1 MDKNQYHHPHRA
13 SQTAFNERIVMLK
26 TNQKNVHAFEIEK
39 QDPEAVMEFL
49 EKNHALLQYFLII
62 FKYDIEPEVKAI
74 LLKHQLLFLETNRAL
89 NGRHIKTM
97 PLKEETDHSKPNNP
111 KTEPKTTIYERHIRS
126 GEEIYSANHLI
137 FLGNIHNGA
146 KIISEGC
153 VSVYGV
159 CEGAIVCFGECL
171 ILKEIKSAQI
181 VFQNQILSLKEIE
194 RLLVNKNIKIITK
207 NDDILDIKEV
217 L

>member
-1 MDKNQYHHPHRA
+1 
-13 SQTAFNERIVMLK
+13 MLK

-39 QDPEAVMEFL
+39 QEPEAVMEFL

-62 FKYDIEPEVKAI
+62 FKYDIEPEVKAV
-74 LLKHQLLFLETNRAL
+74 LRKHQLLFLETNRTL
-89 NGRHIKTM
+89 NGRYIKTTEKDANL
-97 PLKEETDHSKPNNP
+97 LKQNSPNAI
-111 KTEPKTTIYERHIRS
+111 EPKTTIYERNIRS

-159 CEGAIVCFGECL
+159 CEGAIACFGECL
-171 ILKEIKSAQI
+171 ILKEVKSAQI
-181 VFQNQILSLKEIE
+181 VFQNQILSLKEVE

>member
-1 MDKNQYHHPHRA
+1 MDKNQYHCPYRA

-39 QDPEAVMEFL
+39 QEPEAVMEFL

-62 FKYDIEPEVKAI
+62 FKYDIEPEVKAV
-74 LLKHQLLFLETNRAL
+74 LHKHQLLFLETNRAL
-89 NGRHIKTM
+89 NGRYIKTTEKDVNL
-97 PLKEETDHSKPNNP
+97 LKQNNP
-111 KTEPKTTIYERHIRS
+111 NAIEPKTTIYERNIRS

-146 KIISEGC
+146 KIISEGS

-159 CEGAIVCFGECL
+159 CEGAIACFGEYL
-171 ILKEIKSAQI
+171 ILKEVKSAQI
-181 VFQNQILSLKEIE
+181 VFQNQILSLKEVE

>member
-1 MDKNQYHHPHRA
+1 
-13 SQTAFNERIVMLK
+13 MLK

-39 QDPEAVMEFL
+39 QEPEAVIGFL

-74 LLKHQLLFLETNRAL
+74 LHKHQLLFLETNRPL

-97 PLKEETDHSKPNNP
+97 SLKEETK
-111 KTEPKTTIYERHIRS
+111 PKTTIYERHIRS
-126 GEEIYSANHLI
+126 GEEIYSTNHLI

-171 ILKEIKSAQI
+171 ILKEVRSAQI
-181 VFQNQILSLKEIE
+181 VFQNKILSLKEVE

>member
-1 MDKNQYHHPHRA
+1 
-13 SQTAFNERIVMLK
+13 MLK

-39 QDPEAVMEFL
+39 QEPEAVIGFL
-49 EKNHALLQYFLII
+49 EKNHVLLQYFLII
-62 FKYDIEPEVKAI
+62 FKYDIESEVKSI
-74 LLKHQLLFLETNRAL
+74 LRKHQLLFLETNRPL

-97 PLKEETDHSKPNNP
+97 SIKEETNHPTPNNS

-171 ILKEIKSAQI
+171 ILKEVKSAQI
-181 VFQNQILSLKEIE
+181 VFQNKILSLKEVE

>member
-39 QDPEAVMEFL
+39 QEPEAVIGFL

-74 LLKHQLLFLETNRAL
+74 LHKHQLLFLETNRVL
-89 NGRHIKTM
+89 NGRYIKTTEKDANL
-97 PLKEETDHSKPNNP
+97 LKQNSPNAI
-111 KTEPKTTIYERHIRS
+111 EPKTTIYERNIRS

-146 KIISEGC
+146 KIISEGS

-159 CEGAIVCFGECL
+159 CEGAIVCFGEYL
-171 ILKEIKSAQI
+171 ILKEVKSVQI
-181 VFQNQILSLKEIE
+181 VFQNKILSLKEVE
-194 RLLVNKNIKIITK
+194 PLLVNKNIKIITK

>member
-39 QDPEAVMEFL
+39 QEPEAVMEFL
-49 EKNHALLQYFLII
+49 EKNHALLQYFLTI

-74 LLKHQLLFLETNRAL
+74 LHKHQLLFLETNRAL

-97 PLKEETDHSKPNNP
+97 SLKEETNHPKPNHSK
-111 KTEPKTTIYERHIRS
+111 TETKTTIYERHIRS

-171 ILKEIKSAQI
+171 ILKEVKSAQI
-181 VFQNQILSLKEIE
+181 VFQNKILSLKEVE

>member
-1 MDKNQYHHPHRA
+1 
-13 SQTAFNERIVMLK
+13 MLK
-26 TNQKNVHAFEIEK
+26 KKKKNGNAFEIEK
-39 QDPEAVMEFL
+39 QVHEVVMEFL

-62 FKYDIEPEVKAI
+62 LKYDIEPEVKAV
-74 LLKHQLLFLETNRAL
+74 LRKHQLLFLETNRAL

-97 PLKEETDHSKPNNP
+97 SLKDETDHPTPNHS

-171 ILKEIKSAQI
+171 ILKEVKSAQI
-181 VFQNQILSLKEIE
+181 VFQNKILSLKEVE

>member
-1 MDKNQYHHPHRA
+1 MDKNQYYHPHRA
-13 SQTAFNERIVMLK
+13 SQTAFNERIAMLK

-39 QDPEAVMEFL
+39 QEPEAVMEFL

-62 FKYDIEPEVKAI
+62 FKYDIEPEVKAV
-74 LLKHQLLFLETNRAL
+74 LRKHQLLFLETNRAL
-89 NGRHIKTM
+89 NGRYIKTTEKDANL
-97 PLKEETDHSKPNNP
+97 LKRNSPNAI
-111 KTEPKTTIYERHIRS
+111 EPKTTIYERNIRS
-126 GEEIYSANHLI
+126 GEEIYSTNHLI

-146 KIISEGC
+146 KIISEGS

-159 CEGAIVCFGECL
+159 CEGAIACFGEYL
-171 ILKEIKSAQI
+171 ILKEVKSAQI
-181 VFQNQILSLKEIE
+181 VFQNQILSLKEVE

>member
-1 MDKNQYHHPHRA
+1 
-13 SQTAFNERIVMLK
+13 MLK

-39 QDPEAVMEFL
+39 QEPEAVMEFL

-74 LLKHQLLFLETNRAL
+74 LHKHQLLFLETNRVL
-89 NGRHIKTM
+89 NGRYIKTTEKDANL
-97 PLKEETDHSKPNNP
+97 LKQNSPNAI
-111 KTEPKTTIYERHIRS
+111 KPKTTIYERNIRS

-171 ILKEIKSAQI
+171 ILKEVKSAQI
-181 VFQNQILSLKEIE
+181 VFQNKIFSLKEVE

>member
-1 MDKNQYHHPHRA
+1 
-13 SQTAFNERIVMLK
+13 MLK

-39 QDPEAVMEFL
+39 QEPEAVIGFL

-62 FKYDIEPEVKAI
+62 FKYDIEPEVKAV
-74 LLKHQLLFLETNRAL
+74 LHKHQLLFLETNRAL
-89 NGRHIKTM
+89 NGRYIKTTEKDANL
-97 PLKEETDHSKPNNP
+97 LKQNSPNAI
-111 KTEPKTTIYERHIRS
+111 EPKTTIYERNIRS

-171 ILKEIKSAQI
+171 ILKEVKSAQI
-181 VFQNQILSLKEIE
+181 VFQNKILSLKEVE

>member
-1 MDKNQYHHPHRA
+1 MDKNQYHCPHRA

-39 QDPEAVMEFL
+39 QEPEAVMEFL

-62 FKYDIEPEVKAI
+62 FKYDIESEVKAV
-74 LLKHQLLFLETNRAL
+74 LHKHQLLFLETNRAL
-89 NGRHIKTM
+89 NGRYIKTTEKDANL
-97 PLKEETDHSKPNNP
+97 LKQNSPNAI
-111 KTEPKTTIYERHIRS
+111 EPKTTIYERNIRS

-146 KIISEGC
+146 KIISEGS

-159 CEGAIVCFGECL
+159 CEGAIACFGEYL
-171 ILKEIKSAQI
+171 ILKEVKSAQI
-181 VFQNQILSLKEIE
+181 VFQNQILSLKEVE

>member
-1 MDKNQYHHPHRA
+1 
-13 SQTAFNERIVMLK
+13 MLK

-39 QDPEAVMEFL
+39 QEPEAVMEFL

-62 FKYDIEPEVKAI
+62 FKYDIEPEVKAV
-74 LLKHQLLFLETNRAL
+74 LHKHQLLFLETNRAL
-89 NGRHIKTM
+89 NGRYIKTIEKDANL
-97 PLKEETDHSKPNNP
+97 LKQNSPNAI
-111 KTEPKTTIYERHIRS
+111 EPKTTIYERNIRS

-146 KIISEGC
+146 KIISEGS

-159 CEGAIVCFGECL
+159 CEGAIVCFGEYL
-171 ILKEIKSAQI
+171 ILKEVKSAQI
-181 VFQNQILSLKEIE
+181 VFQNKILSLKEVE

>member
-39 QDPEAVMEFL
+39 QEPEAVVGFL

-74 LLKHQLLFLETNRAL
+74 LHKHQLLFLETNRAL
-89 NGRHIKTM
+89 NGRYIKTTEKDANL
-97 PLKEETDHSKPNNP
+97 LKQNNP
-111 KTEPKTTIYERHIRS
+111 NAIEPKTTIYERNIRS

-146 KIISEGC
+146 KIISEGS

-159 CEGAIVCFGECL
+159 CEGAIVCFGEYL
-171 ILKEIKSAQI
+171 ILKEVKSAQI
-181 VFQNQILSLKEIE
+181 VFQNKILSLKEVE

>member
-1 MDKNQYHHPHRA
+1 
-13 SQTAFNERIVMLK
+13 MLK

-39 QDPEAVMEFL
+39 QEPEAVMEFL

-62 FKYDIEPEVKAI
+62 FKYDIEPEVKAV
-74 LLKHQLLFLETNRAL
+74 LCKHQLLFLETNRAL
-89 NGRHIKTM
+89 NGRYIKTIEKDANL
-97 PLKEETDHSKPNNP
+97 LKQNSPNAI
-111 KTEPKTTIYERHIRS
+111 EPKTTIYERNIRS

-146 KIISEGC
+146 KIISEGS

-159 CEGAIVCFGECL
+159 CEGAIACFGEYL
-171 ILKEIKSAQI
+171 ILKEVKSAQI
-181 VFQNQILSLKEIE
+181 VFQNQILSLKEVE

>member
-1 MDKNQYHHPHRA
+1 
-13 SQTAFNERIVMLK
+13 MLK

-39 QDPEAVMEFL
+39 QEPEAVMEFL

-74 LLKHQLLFLETNRAL
+74 LHKHQLLFLETNRVL
-89 NGRHIKTM
+89 NGRYIKTTEKDANL
-97 PLKEETDHSKPNNP
+97 LKQNSPNAI
-111 KTEPKTTIYERHIRS
+111 EPKTTIYERNIRS

-159 CEGAIVCFGECL
+159 CEGAIVCFGEYL
-171 ILKEIKSAQI
+171 ILKEVKSAQI
-181 VFQNQILSLKEIE
+181 VFQNQILSLKEVE

>member
-1 MDKNQYHHPHRA
+1 
-13 SQTAFNERIVMLK
+13 MLK

-39 QDPEAVMEFL
+39 QEPEAVMEFL

-62 FKYDIEPEVKAI
+62 FKYDIEPEVKAV
-74 LLKHQLLFLETNRAL
+74 LHKHQLLFLETNRVL
-89 NGRHIKTM
+89 NGRYIKTTEKDANL
-97 PLKEETDHSKPNNP
+97 LKQNSPNAI
-111 KTEPKTTIYERHIRS
+111 EPKTTIYERNIRS

-146 KIISEGC
+146 KIISEGS

-159 CEGAIVCFGECL
+159 CEGAIVCFGEYL
-171 ILKEIKSAQI
+171 ILKEVKSAQI
-181 VFQNQILSLKEIE
+181 VFQNKILSLKEVE

>member
-1 MDKNQYHHPHRA
+1 
-13 SQTAFNERIVMLK
+13 MLK

-39 QDPEAVMEFL
+39 QEPEAVMEFL

-74 LLKHQLLFLETNRAL
+74 LHKHQLLFLETNRAL
-89 NGRHIKTM
+89 NGRYIKTIEKDANL
-97 PLKEETDHSKPNNP
+97 LKQNSPNAI
-111 KTEPKTTIYERHIRS
+111 EPKTTIYERNIRS

-146 KIISEGC
+146 KIISEGS

-159 CEGAIVCFGECL
+159 CEGAIACFGEYL
-171 ILKEIKSAQI
+171 ILKEVKSAQI
-181 VFQNQILSLKEIE
+181 VFQNQILSLKEVE

>member
-1 MDKNQYHHPHRA
+1 
-13 SQTAFNERIVMLK
+13 MLK

-39 QDPEAVMEFL
+39 QEPKAVMEFL

-62 FKYDIEPEVKAI
+62 FKYDIEPEVKAV
-74 LLKHQLLFLETNRAL
+74 LRKHQLLFLETNCAL
-89 NGRHIKTM
+89 NGRYIKTTEKDANL
-97 PLKEETDHSKPNNP
+97 LKQNSPNAI
-111 KTEPKTTIYERHIRS
+111 EPKTTIYERNIRS

-159 CEGAIVCFGECL
+159 CEGAIVCFGEYL
-171 ILKEIKSAQI
+171 ILKEVKSAQI
-181 VFQNQILSLKEIE
+181 VFQNKILSLKEVE

-207 NDDILDIKEV
+207 NDDILEIKEV

>member
-1 MDKNQYHHPHRA
+1 
-13 SQTAFNERIVMLK
+13 MLK

-39 QDPEAVMEFL
+39 QEPEAVMEFL

-62 FKYDIEPEVKAI
+62 FKYDIEPEVKAV
-74 LLKHQLLFLETNRAL
+74 LRKHQLLFLETNRTL
-89 NGRHIKTM
+89 NGRYIKTTEKDANL
-97 PLKEETDHSKPNNP
+97 LKQNSPNAI
-111 KTEPKTTIYERHIRS
+111 EPKTTIYERNIRS

-146 KIISEGC
+146 KIISEGS

-159 CEGAIVCFGECL
+159 CEGAIACFGEYL
-171 ILKEIKSAQI
+171 ILKEVKSAQI
-181 VFQNQILSLKEIE
+181 VFQNQILSLKEVE

>member
-1 MDKNQYHHPHRA
+1 
-13 SQTAFNERIVMLK
+13 MLK

-39 QDPEAVMEFL
+39 QEPEAVMEFL

-62 FKYDIEPEVKAI
+62 FKYDIESEVKAV
-74 LLKHQLLFLETNRAL
+74 LHKHQLLFLETNRAL
-89 NGRHIKTM
+89 NGRYIKTTEKDANL
-97 PLKEETDHSKPNNP
+97 LKQNSPNAI
-111 KTEPKTTIYERHIRS
+111 ELKTTIYERNIRS

-146 KIISEGC
+146 KIISEGS

-159 CEGAIVCFGECL
+159 CEGAIACFGEYL
-171 ILKEIKSAQI
+171 ILKEVKSAQI
-181 VFQNQILSLKEIE
+181 VFQNKILSLKEVE

>member
-1 MDKNQYHHPHRA
+1 MDKNQYYHPHRA

-39 QDPEAVMEFL
+39 QEPEAVMEFL

-74 LLKHQLLFLETNRAL
+74 LRKHQLLFLETNRVL

-97 PLKEETDHSKPNNP
+97 PLKDETDRSKPNNP

-171 ILKEIKSAQI
+171 ILKEVESAQI
-181 VFQNQILSLKEIE
+181 VFQNQILSLKEVE

>member
-1 MDKNQYHHPHRA
+1 
-13 SQTAFNERIVMLK
+13 MLK

-39 QDPEAVMEFL
+39 QEPKAVMEFL

-62 FKYDIEPEVKAI
+62 FKYDIEPEVKAV
-74 LLKHQLLFLETNRAL
+74 LHKHQLLFLETNRTL
-89 NGRHIKTM
+89 NGRYIKTTEKDANL
-97 PLKEETDHSKPNNP
+97 LKQNSPNAI
-111 KTEPKTTIYERHIRS
+111 EPKTTIYERNIRS

-171 ILKEIKSAQI
+171 ILKEVKSAQI
-181 VFQNQILSLKEIE
+181 VFQNKILSLKEVE
-194 RLLVNKNIKIITK
+194 PLLVNKNIKIITK

>member
-1 MDKNQYHHPHRA
+1 
-13 SQTAFNERIVMLK
+13 MLK
-26 TNQKNVHAFEIEK
+26 TNQKNVHAFEIAK
-39 QDPEAVMEFL
+39 QEPEAVMEFL

-62 FKYDIEPEVKAI
+62 FKYDIEPEVKAV
-74 LLKHQLLFLETNRAL
+74 LRKHQLLFLETNRAL
-89 NGRHIKTM
+89 NGRYIKTTEKDANL
-97 PLKEETDHSKPNNP
+97 LKQNSPNAI
-111 KTEPKTTIYERHIRS
+111 EPKTTIYERNIRS

-146 KIISEGC
+146 KIISEGS

-159 CEGAIVCFGECL
+159 CEGAIVCFGEYL
-171 ILKEIKSAQI
+171 ILKEVKSAQI
-181 VFQNQILSLKEIE
+181 VFQNQILSLKEVE

>member
-1 MDKNQYHHPHRA
+1 
-13 SQTAFNERIVMLK
+13 MLK

-39 QDPEAVMEFL
+39 QEPKAVMEFL

-74 LLKHQLLFLETNRAL
+74 LHKYQLLFLETNRVL
-89 NGRHIKTM
+89 NGRYIKTTEKDANS
-97 PLKEETDHSKPNNP
+97 LKQNNP
-111 KTEPKTTIYERHIRS
+111 NAIEPKTTIYERNIRS

-159 CEGAIVCFGECL
+159 CEGAIVCFGEYL
-171 ILKEIKSAQI
+171 ILKEVKSAQI
-181 VFQNQILSLKEIE
+181 VFQNKILSLKEVE

>member
-1 MDKNQYHHPHRA
+1 
-13 SQTAFNERIVMLK
+13 MLK

-39 QDPEAVMEFL
+39 QEPEAVMEFL

-62 FKYDIEPEVKAI
+62 FKYDIEPEVKAV
-74 LLKHQLLFLETNRAL
+74 LHKHQLLFLETNRAL
-89 NGRHIKTM
+89 NGRYIKTTEKDANL
-97 PLKEETDHSKPNNP
+97 LKQNNP
-111 KTEPKTTIYERHIRS
+111 NAIELKTTIYERNIRS

-159 CEGAIVCFGECL
+159 CEGAIVCFGEYL
-171 ILKEIKSAQI
+171 ILKEVKSAQI
-181 VFQNQILSLKEIE
+181 VFQNKILSLKEIE

>member
-1 MDKNQYHHPHRA
+1 
-13 SQTAFNERIVMLK
+13 MLK

-39 QDPEAVMEFL
+39 QEPEAVMEFL

-62 FKYDIEPEVKAI
+62 FKYDIEPEVKAV
-74 LLKHQLLFLETNRAL
+74 LHKHQLLFLETNRVL
-89 NGRHIKTM
+89 NGRYIKTTEKDAN
-97 PLKEETDHSKPNNP
+97 PLKQNSPNAI
-111 KTEPKTTIYERHIRS
+111 EPKTTIYERNIRS

-146 KIISEGC
+146 KIISEGS

-159 CEGAIVCFGECL
+159 CEGAIVCFGEYL
-171 ILKEIKSAQI
+171 ILKEVKSAQI
-181 VFQNQILSLKEIE
+181 VFQNKILSLKEVE

>member
-1 MDKNQYHHPHRA
+1 
-13 SQTAFNERIVMLK
+13 MLK

-39 QDPEAVMEFL
+39 QEPEAVIGFL

-74 LLKHQLLFLETNRAL
+74 LHKHQLLFLETNRPL
-89 NGRHIKTM
+89 NGRHIKTTEKDANL
-97 PLKEETDHSKPNNP
+97 LKQNSPN
-111 KTEPKTTIYERHIRS
+111 TIEPKTTIYERHIRS

-171 ILKEIKSAQI
+171 ILKEVKSAQI
-181 VFQNQILSLKEIE
+181 VFQNKILSLKEIE

>member
-1 MDKNQYHHPHRA
+1 
-13 SQTAFNERIVMLK
+13 MLK

-39 QDPEAVMEFL
+39 QEPEAVMEFL

-74 LLKHQLLFLETNRAL
+74 LRKHQLLFLETNRVL

-97 PLKEETDHSKPNNP
+97 SLKDETDHSKPNNP

-146 KIISEGC
+146 KIISEGS

-159 CEGAIVCFGECL
+159 CEGAIACFGEYL
-171 ILKEIKSAQI
+171 ILKEVKSAQI
-181 VFQNQILSLKEIE
+181 VFQNQILSLKEVE

-207 NDDILDIKEV
+207 ND
-217 L
+217 

>member
-1 MDKNQYHHPHRA
+1 
-13 SQTAFNERIVMLK
+13 MLK

-39 QDPEAVMEFL
+39 QEPEAVMEFL

-74 LLKHQLLFLETNRAL
+74 LHKHQLLFLETNRAL
-89 NGRHIKTM
+89 NGRYIKTTEKDANL
-97 PLKEETDHSKPNNP
+97 LKQNNP
-111 KTEPKTTIYERHIRS
+111 NAIELKTTIYERNIRS

-159 CEGAIVCFGECL
+159 CEGAIVCFGEYL
-171 ILKEIKSAQI
+171 ILKEVKSAQI
-181 VFQNQILSLKEIE
+181 VFQNQILSLKEVE

>member
-1 MDKNQYHHPHRA
+1 
-13 SQTAFNERIVMLK
+13 MLK

-39 QDPEAVMEFL
+39 QEPEAVMEFL

-62 FKYDIEPEVKAI
+62 FKYDIEPEVKAV
-74 LLKHQLLFLETNRAL
+74 LRKHQLLFLETNRAL
-89 NGRHIKTM
+89 NGRYIKTTEKDANL
-97 PLKEETDHSKPNNP
+97 LKQNNP
-111 KTEPKTTIYERHIRS
+111 NAIELKTTIYERNIRS

-171 ILKEIKSAQI
+171 ILKEVKSAQI
-181 VFQNQILSLKEIE
+181 VFQNKILSLKEIE

>member
-39 QDPEAVMEFL
+39 QEPEAVMEFL
-49 EKNHALLQYFLII
+49 EKNHALLQYFLTI
-62 FKYDIEPEVKAI
+62 FKYDIEPEVKAV
-74 LLKHQLLFLETNRAL
+74 LHKHQLLFLETNRAL
-89 NGRHIKTM
+89 NGRYIKTTEKDANL
-97 PLKEETDHSKPNNP
+97 LKQNNP
-111 KTEPKTTIYERHIRS
+111 NAIEPKTTIYERNIRS

-146 KIISEGC
+146 KIISEGS

-159 CEGAIVCFGECL
+159 CEGAIACFGEYL
-171 ILKEIKSAQI
+171 ILKEVKSAQI
-181 VFQNQILSLKEIE
+181 VFQNKILSLKEVE

>member
-39 QDPEAVMEFL
+39 QEPEAVMEFL

-62 FKYDIEPEVKAI
+62 FKYDIEPEVKAV
-74 LLKHQLLFLETNRAL
+74 LHKHQLLFLETNRAL
-89 NGRHIKTM
+89 NGRYIKTTEKDANL
-97 PLKEETDHSKPNNP
+97 LKQNNP
-111 KTEPKTTIYERHIRS
+111 NAIELKTTIYERNIRS

-146 KIISEGC
+146 KIISEGS

-159 CEGAIVCFGECL
+159 CEGAIVCFGEYL
-171 ILKEIKSAQI
+171 ILKEVKSAQI
-181 VFQNQILSLKEIE
+181 VFQNQILSLKEVE

>member
-1 MDKNQYHHPHRA
+1 
-13 SQTAFNERIVMLK
+13 MLK

-39 QDPEAVMEFL
+39 QEPEAVMEFL

-74 LLKHQLLFLETNRAL
+74 LRKHQLLFLETNRTL
-89 NGRHIKTM
+89 NGRYIKTTEKDANL
-97 PLKEETDHSKPNNP
+97 LKQNNP
-111 KTEPKTTIYERHIRS
+111 NAIEPKTTIYERNIRS

-146 KIISEGC
+146 KIISEGS

-159 CEGAIVCFGECL
+159 CEGAIACFGEYL
-171 ILKEIKSAQI
+171 ILKEVKSAQI
-181 VFQNQILSLKEIE
+181 VFQNKILSLKEVE

>member
-1 MDKNQYHHPHRA
+1 
-13 SQTAFNERIVMLK
+13 MLK

-39 QDPEAVMEFL
+39 QEPEAVMEFL

-62 FKYDIEPEVKAI
+62 FKYDIEPEVKAV
-74 LLKHQLLFLETNRAL
+74 LHKHQLLFLETNRAL
-89 NGRHIKTM
+89 NGRYIKTTEKDANL
-97 PLKEETDHSKPNNP
+97 LKQNNP
-111 KTEPKTTIYERHIRS
+111 NAIEPKTTIYERNIRS

-146 KIISEGC
+146 KIISEGS

-159 CEGAIVCFGECL
+159 CEGAIACFGEYL
-171 ILKEIKSAQI
+171 ILKEVKSAQI
-181 VFQNQILSLKEIE
+181 VFQNQILSLKEVE
-194 RLLVNKNIKIITK
+194 QLLVNKNIKIITK

>member
-1 MDKNQYHHPHRA
+1 
-13 SQTAFNERIVMLK
+13 MLK

-39 QDPEAVMEFL
+39 QEPEAVMEFL

-62 FKYDIEPEVKAI
+62 FKYDIEPEVKAV
-74 LLKHQLLFLETNRAL
+74 LHKHQLLFLETNRAL
-89 NGRHIKTM
+89 NGRYIKTTEKDASL
-97 PLKEETDHSKPNNP
+97 LKQNSPNAI
-111 KTEPKTTIYERHIRS
+111 EPKTTIYERNIRS
-126 GEEIYSANHLI
+126 GEEIYSTNHLI

-146 KIISEGC
+146 KIISEGS

-159 CEGAIVCFGECL
+159 CEGAIVCFGEYL
-171 ILKEIKSAQI
+171 ILKEVKSAQI
-181 VFQNQILSLKEIE
+181 VFQNKILSLKEVE